1 MSPPLPNEAPV
12 PADADLD
19 YRMEDFEPGA
29 GDGRD
34 SVFYHQRTD
43 RAVLDEILGS
53 PPGRVLDVACGSGE
67 LAARMVPAG
76 WEAWGL
82 EASDHM
88 LDLGRWQGF
97 DRRVAL
103 ARGIAESLPFQTG
116 SFDRVVCKGSVDHFA
131 DQAAFMREAARVLR
145 PDGHLIVALANFDA
159 LARRLGRNVNTI
171 ARRLGT
177 PAPAGRPY
185 WRPPATH
192 SVWGNLGYVRVL
204 GGRHFALERVYGVSL
219 GHHFRP
225 WRLAVDRL
233 PRRVGWAAMTML
245 DEIARRW
252 PAAGDMIIS
261 VWRPRE
267 QATVLPGG
275 SSQDDPIDRSP
286 ASE

>member
-1 MSPPLPNEAPV
+1 MSPPLPRNAPIL
-12 PADADLD
+12 AAADLD

-34 SVFYHQRTD
+34 SAFYHQRTD
-43 RAVLDEILGS
+43 RAVLDQILGS

-88 LDLGRWQGF
+88 LDLARWQGF
-97 DRRVAL
+97 DQRVVL
-103 ARGIAESLPFQTG
+103 TRGIAESLPFRAG

-131 DQAAFMREAARVLR
+131 DQATFMQETARVLQ
-145 PDGHLIVALANFDA
+145 PDGRLVIAMANFDA
-159 LARRLGRNVNTI
+159 LARRLGRSINAI
-171 ARRLGT
+171 ARMLGA
-177 PAPAGRPY
+177 PDPAGRPY
-185 WRPPATH
+185 WQPPETH
-192 SVWGNLGYVRVL
+192 TVWGDLKYVRAL

-219 GHHFRP
+219 GHHFHP

-245 DEIARRW
+245 DGIARRW
-252 PAAGDMIIS
+252 PAAGDMIVS

-267 QATVLPGG
+267 QAAASPGAP
-275 SSQDDPIDRSP
+275 SQDDPIDRSP